1 MLNKQTK
8 IVATIGPATESEEML
23 LKLKKAGLNVCR
35 LNFSHGDHKEHQ
47 RKVRNIRKVIKKTG
61 GPLAILQDLSGPKI
75 RTGDFGTNDGTVTL
89 KKGQK
94 FTFTTEKIL
103 GTNSEVFINY
113 PSLPKEIRKDDF
125 ILVDDGKLKLKV
137 VKITKNEVICRVELG
152 GTIKGRRGVNLP
164 GVDLSVSCLTKKDKK
179 DLEFA
184 VKNKIDYIALSFVR
198 RASDIA
204 ELRKILK
211 KKNINSDIIAK
222 IETQQA
228 VDNIEDIIEEADG
241 IMVAR
246 GDLAIEIP
254 AEEVPLFQKEIIGK
268 CNDIGKPVITA
279 TQMLESMINSPVAT
293 RAEVSDVAN
302 AIMDGTDAVMLSEE
316 TTLGNYPLQ
325 TVQLMSRIA
334 KEIEYKS
341 KRQKAKKGNE
351 KLKITRIADSV
362 TSSIVDT
369 AQDLNATLI
378 FVLTETGFTARMI
391 SRFKPDA
398 LIISATPNDE
408 TFNKLAL
415 ISGCYP
421 VKTSRKKSLKAVMEW
436 VRKYCASNKIT
447 KKGDKVVIAAG
458 VPFNKEAFDTN
469 MMLVMEV

>member
-8 IVATIGPATESEEML
+8 IVATIGPATESKEMI
-23 LKLKKAGLNVCR
+23 LKLKNAGLNVCR

-47 RKVRNIRKVIKKTG
+47 QKVVNIKKVIKETG
-61 GPLAILQDLSGPKI
+61 RPLAILQDLSGPKI
-75 RTGDFGTNDGTVTL
+75 RTGDFGTNEGFVTL
-89 KKGQK
+89 KKGQR
-94 FTFTTEKIL
+94 FTFTTKKFL
-103 GTNSEVFINY
+103 GTESKVFINY
-113 PSLPKEIRKDDF
+113 PTLPKEVRKGDI

-137 VKITKNEVICRVELG
+137 LKTTKNEVVCKVEVG
-152 GTIKGRRGVNLP
+152 GKIKGRRGVNLP

-184 VKNKIDYIALSFVR
+184 AKNKIDYIALSFVR
-198 RASDIA
+198 RASDIV
-204 ELRKILK
+204 ELRGILK
-211 KKNINSDIIAK
+211 KKGINSDITAK

-228 VDNIEDIIEEADG
+228 VDNIESIIEEADG

-254 AEEVPLFQKEIIGK
+254 AEEVPLVQKEIIGK

-279 TQMLESMINSPVAT
+279 TQMLESMIDSPVAT

-316 TTLGNYPLQ
+316 TTLGKYPLK

-334 KEIEYKS
+334 KEIEDKS
-341 KRQKAKKGNE
+341 KRHKAKKGSD

-369 AQDLNATLI
+369 AQDLDAALI

-398 LIISATPNDE
+398 LIISATPNND

-436 VRKYCASNKIT
+436 VRSYCVNNKII